1 MHDSPLHVVA
11 ELILLL
17 SIILIAAKIGGEVSE
32 RYLKI
37 PPVLG
42 ELGAGIL
49 ISPFLLGGI
58 HWFGGS
64 PIFELPHEGNLPVEP
79 QLFFIAQVA
88 AVVLLFEAG
97 LETDR
102 PQFIKYIRPATAVAA
117 GGVFLPFAMGFA
129 ATVVLGFASMDS
141 IQDMI
146 PAMFVGA
153 IMTAT
158 SVGIT
163 ARVLADIRRLDSP
176 EGVTVLAGAVVDDV
190 LGIIILAIVVGI
202 AEEGTVTASSIGVI
216 FLKAVGFWLGLMII
230 GSIVARYISQLV
242 LWFKSAG
249 GAVALA
255 LALAFVASAVAEI
268 YFGLAMIIG
277 AYTIGLALSSTELK
291 HQIEQ
296 PMRQINNFMV
306 PIFFVVIGMQVDF
319 TAFGAGDTSLASAVV
334 FAVVLTLFAVISK
347 IVGSGVPALFV
358 GFNRI
363 GAWRVALGMLPR
375 GEVALIVA
383 GIGLTSGVIGQD
395 IFGVSIVMTVVTTVL
410 APVFLIPAFRGGS
423 GLKSGAEVGS
433 DSESEDSDH

>member
-1 MHDSPLHVVA
+1 MHDSPLAVVA

-17 SIILIAAKIGGEVSE
+17 AVILVAAKIGGEVSE

-58 HWFGGS
+58 HWFGGGA
-64 PIFELPHEGNLPVEP
+64 IFELAHDGSGLPVEP
-79 QLFFIAQVA
+79 QLFFVAQLA

-97 LETDR
+97 LETNRD
-102 PQFIKYIRPATAVAA
+102 QFMKYVRPATAVAA
-117 GGVFLPFAMGFA
+117 GGVILPFFMGFA
-129 ATVVLGFASMDS
+129 ATVMLGFADIDS
-141 IQDMI
+141 IEGML
-146 PAMFVGA
+146 PALFVGA

-176 EGVTVLAGAVVDDV
+176 EGVTVMAGAVVDDV
-190 LGIIILAIVVGI
+190 LGIIILAIVIGI
-202 AEEGTVTASSIGVI
+202 SEEGTVTAGSIGVI

-230 GSIVARYISQLV
+230 GSIVSKYISNFV

-249 GAVALA
+249 AALVLA
-255 LALAFVASAVAEI
+255 LALAFIASAVAEI

-277 AYTIGLALSSTELK
+277 AYTMGLALSGTDLK
-291 HQIEQ
+291 HQVEDS
-296 PMRQINNFMV
+296 MRSVNNFLV

-319 TAFGAGDTSLASAVV
+319 TAFGAGDTSLGSAIL

-363 GAWRVALGMLPR
+363 GAIRVALGMLPR

-395 IFGVSIVMTVVTTVL
+395 VFGVAIVMTVVTTVL
-410 APVFLIPAFRGGS
+410 APVFLIPAFKGGS
-423 GLKSGAEVGS
+423 GLKNPENH
-433 DSESEDSDH
+433 ETETEE

>member
-1 MHDSPLHVVA
+1 MHDSPLAVVA

-17 SIILIAAKIGGEVSE
+17 AVILVAAKVGGEVSE

-58 HWFGGS
+58 HWFGGGA
-64 PIFELPHEGNLPVEP
+64 IFELAHDGSGLPVEP
-79 QLFFIAQVA
+79 QLFFVAQLA
-88 AVVLLFEAG
+88 AIVLLFEAG

-102 PQFIKYIRPATAVAA
+102 DKFMKYVRPATAVAA
-117 GGVFLPFAMGFA
+117 GGVILPFLMGFA
-129 ATVVLGFASMDS
+129 ATVLLGFADMDS
-141 IQDMI
+141 IEGML
-146 PAMFVGA
+146 PALFVGA

-202 AEEGTVTASSIGVI
+202 AEEGTVTAESIGVI

-230 GSIVARYISQLV
+230 GSIVSKYISNFV

-249 GAVALA
+249 AALVLA
-255 LALAFVASAVAEI
+255 LALAFIASAVAEI

-277 AYTIGLALSSTELK
+277 AYTMGLALSSTELK
-291 HQIEQ
+291 HHVEDS
-296 PMRQINNFMV
+296 MRSVNNFLV

-319 TAFGAGDTSLASAVV
+319 TAFGAGETSLGSALL
-334 FAVVLTLFAVISK
+334 FAFVLTVFAVISK
-347 IVGSGVPALFV
+347 VVGAGLPALFV

-363 GAWRVALGMLPR
+363 GATRVALGMLPR

-395 IFGVSIVMTVVTTVL
+395 VFGVAIVMTVVTTVL
-410 APVFLIPAFRGGS
+410 APVFLIPAFKGGS
-423 GLKSGAEVGS
+423 GLKNGEKSEAAAS
-433 DSESEDSDH
+433 DQ

>member
-296 PMRQINNFMV
+296 PMRQINNFLV

>member
-117 GGVFLPFAMGFA
+117 GGVFLPFVMGFA

-319 TAFGAGDTSLASAVV
+319 TAFGAGDTSLASAIV
-334 FAVVLTLFAVISK
+334 FAVVLTSFAVISK

-433 DSESEDSDH
+433 DSESEDSEH

>member
-1 MHDSPLHVVA
+1 MHDSPLAVVA

-17 SIILIAAKIGGEVSE
+17 AVILVAAKIGGEVSE

-58 HWFGGS
+58 HWFGGGA
-64 PIFELPHEGNLPVEP
+64 IFELAHDGSGLPVEP
-79 QLFFIAQVA
+79 QLFFVAQLA

-97 LETDR
+97 LETNRD
-102 PQFIKYIRPATAVAA
+102 QFMKYVRPATAVAA
-117 GGVFLPFAMGFA
+117 GGVILPFFMGFA
-129 ATVVLGFASMDS
+129 ATVVLGFADIDS
-141 IQDMI
+141 IEGML
-146 PAMFVGA
+146 PALFVGA

-176 EGVTVLAGAVVDDV
+176 EGVTVMAGAVVDDV
-190 LGIIILAIVVGI
+190 LGIIILAIVIGI
-202 AEEGTVTASSIGVI
+202 SEEGTVTAGSIGVI

-230 GSIVARYISQLV
+230 GSIVSKYISNFV

-249 GAVALA
+249 AALVLA
-255 LALAFVASAVAEI
+255 LALAFIASAVAEI

-277 AYTIGLALSSTELK
+277 AYTMGLALSGTELK
-291 HQIEQ
+291 HQVEDS
-296 PMRQINNFMV
+296 MRSVNNFLV

-319 TAFGAGDTSLASAVV
+319 TAFGAGDTSLGSAIL

-363 GAWRVALGMLPR
+363 GAIRVALGMLPR

-395 IFGVSIVMTVVTTVL
+395 VFGVAIVMTVVTTVL
-410 APVFLIPAFRGGS
+410 APVFLIPAFKGGS
-423 GLKSGAEVGS
+423 GLKNPENH
-433 DSESEDSDH
+433 ETETEE